1 MVDTRAEKVENV
13 TAVIPDLTVSGSE
26 DADLLVIGWG
36 GTRGHLMSAVSEMN
50 EKGKKVALAHFNY
63 INPLPKNTAEVI
75 SKYKKVVVCE
85 LNNGQFASF
94 LRSKVPGVNFL
105 QHNKVQ
111 GQPFTMA
118 ELVEHFEL
126 ILK

>member
-1 MVDTRAEKVENV
+1 
-13 TAVIPDLTVSGSE
+13 
-26 DADLLVIGWG
+26 
-36 GTRGHLMSAVSEMN
+36 MSAVSEMN